1 MATLNV
7 RVDDS
12 LKKQASELF
21 ADLGLDMS
29 TAVNMFLK
37 QAVMYEG
44 LPFEVRRVL
53 NATTI
58 AAMEEFDEM
67 KKNPEAYKRY
77 PSFKAAMAEVLE
89 NA

>member
-7 RVDDS
+7 RVDDN

-44 LPFEVRRVL
+44 LPFEVKRKVPNEVTMAAIEEADRL
-53 NATTI
+53 AHDANAKGYKDI
-58 AAMEEFDEM
+58 DELMAA
-67 KKNPEAYKRY
+67 
-77 PSFKAAMAEVLE
+77 LE
-89 NA
+89 TE